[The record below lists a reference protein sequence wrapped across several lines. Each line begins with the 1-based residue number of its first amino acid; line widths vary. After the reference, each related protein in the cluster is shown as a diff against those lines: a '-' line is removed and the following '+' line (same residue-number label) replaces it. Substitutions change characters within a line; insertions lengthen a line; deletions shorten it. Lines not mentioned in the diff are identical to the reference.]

1 MGIRFGDF
9 GLGLIEGL
17 ATSSAK
23 GIQKAMD
30 DLDGRVSR
38 LSEIRMNKA
47 ATEMPRYKKEFR
59 ENEEELKSLAA
70 ALGADGRG
78 ILHSLITSEGGYSYA
93 KSVVPAVVKKMQET
107 NMSASQ
113 ILKYKP
119 TEGYEM
125 PTTKQLSE
133 LITIPMNIPDL
144 DYGKALEGSGSNIL
158 NIFASS
164 EDAIP
169 KYVKRTI
176 ESDMA
181 LSGLSEKPVSYG
193 EIGAAGSLTVDR
205 FELSLT
211 NNLKENLPKLKAAFE
226 NETDPAKKKK
236 LGERVFQT
244 EMAILGQSD
253 KPLTDAQKRSH
264 VGSFTTSAAEYAQ
277 IKGDVNR
284 VTGDWISLNE
294 KNLNNRIVRD
304 QGQEMAEALAWTKF
318 NKADY
323 GLGYEQTA
331 RGLVPSNLKKLGIDF
346 KGLEGKE
353 GEYVD
358 PMRIM
363 HAAASNGYKIA
374 IVPASDNM
382 PPYITISNEKV
393 EYVKMPGVPDPN
405 KTGFTKTT
413 EETISK
419 IDSDKT
425 ILSAKNKL
433 LNASDVTLQRVHAAT
448 IKNRLETL
456 GVTDWKTE
464 FKRIAGFDWK
474 EEYNK

>member
-17 ATSSAK
+17 ATSGAK
-23 GIQKAMD
+23 GVQKAMD
-30 DLDGRVSR
+30 DLDGKVSR

-47 ATEMPRYKKEFR
+47 ANEMPRYKKEFR

-70 ALGADGRG
+70 ALGPDGRG
-78 ILHSLITSEGGYSYA
+78 ILHSLIASEGGYGYA
-93 KSVVPAVVKKMQET
+93 KSVVPAVVKKMQDT
-107 NMSASQ
+107 NMSAAQ

-119 TEGYEM
+119 TEGYQM
-125 PTTKQLSE
+125 PSTKQLSE
-133 LITIPMNIPDL
+133 LITVPMNIPDL
-144 DYGKALEGSGSNIL
+144 DYGKALEGTGSNIL
-158 NIFASS
+158 NIFATS

-176 ESDMA
+176 ESNVA

-193 EIGAAGSLTVDR
+193 ELGAAGSLTVDR

-236 LGERVFQT
+236 LGDRAFQT

-264 VGSFTTSAAEYAQ
+264 VGSFTSSAAEYAQ
-277 IKGDVNR
+277 IKGDINR
-284 VTGDWISLNE
+284 VTGDWISLSE
-294 KNLNNRIVRD
+294 KNINNRIVRD
-304 QGQEMAEALAWTKF
+304 QGQEMTEALAWSKF

-331 RGLVPSNLKKLGIDF
+331 RGLVPSKLP
-346 KGLEGKE
+346 KGFEGLQGVE

-358 PMRIM
+358 PMRLM
-363 HAAASNGYKIA
+363 HAAANNGYKIA

-393 EYVKMPGVPDPN
+393 EYENLPPVGDPN
-405 KTGFTKTT
+405 KTGFNKKTSD
-413 EETISK
+413 EVVNK
-419 IDSDKT
+419 IDSDRT
-425 ILSAKNKL
+425 IISAKNKF
-433 LNASDVTLQRVHAAT
+433 LNSSDATLKKVHAKT
-448 IKNRLETL
+448 LKNRLEAL
-456 GVTDWKTE
+456 GATDWKTE
-464 FKRIAGFDWK
+464 YKRIMGMDWQ
-474 EEYNK
+474 EEFNK